1 MARYIES
8 ACKLCRRCGVKLVL
22 KGGRCATPKCAMERQ
37 SKGGQRGRRR
47 RVSDRGLQLIE
58 KQKLRYSYG
67 LLEKQFRRLF
77 ERAEKQAGV
86 TGDNLLSLLERRLDN
101 VVYRLGFADSRSQ
114 ARQLVQHGHFIVNG
128 KKARIPSILVKEGDV
143 IGWAV
148 SSSKSDYYKGVLESI
163 ESKSVVSWLTL
174 DRQNLVG
181 RAISLPTPDEVGAE
195 FDSKS
200 IVEYYSR

>member
-37 SKGGQRGRRR
+37 TRGSVRGRRR

-67 LLEKQFRRLF
+67 LLEKQFRRVF
-77 ERAEKQAGV
+77 AQAEKQPGI
-86 TGDNLLSLLERRLDN
+86 TGENLLALLERRLDN
-101 VVYRLGFADSRSQ
+101 VIYRLGFADSRSQ
-114 ARQLVQHGHFIVNG
+114 ARQLVQHGHILVNG
-128 KKARIPSILVKEGDV
+128 RKARVPSILVKEGDS
-143 IGWAV
+143 IGWV
-148 SSSKSDYYKGVLESI
+148 ISSTKSEYFKMVLAGI
-163 ESKSVVSWLTL
+163 EAKSVVSWLTL

-181 RAISLPTPDEVGAE
+181 RAISLPTPDEIGAE
-195 FDSKS
+195 FDSKA